1 MGQLVHTLA
10 QWREVCVY
18 NQLRVF
24 RFFVWSCQAC
34 HIGDFTFTG
43 FFVKAFRVSFFALV
57 HGAFHVALIERI
69 VFHQFSYKHSAFFV
83 RGDEGG
89 KHQDPGIHH
98 NFGHLGNSAD
108 VFLSVYRAQTQI
120 IVQTTA
126 DIVPIQNITSD
137 AHVEQ
142 TLFKGMGQGGFPAA
156 GKASKPYQRASVAV
170 EAVAVG
176 LLDGALKWEDI
187 GFHGGRDFLIVV
199 IFWHGFHG
207 FHGFCLGTGKG
218 LFMDEKGSFVL
229 SGRFQVVD
237 ELGAVCRVKVFYVTE
252 GGQAFLI
259 VVFGLGCFSG
269 FFTEGNEGNKDR
281 DGFHELQVFFK
292 YMMIE
297 A

>member
-1 MGQLVHTLA
+1 M
-10 QWREVCVY
+10 
-18 NQLRVF
+18 
-24 RFFVWSCQAC
+24 
-34 HIGDFTFTG
+34 
-43 FFVKAFRVSFFALV
+43 
-57 HGAFHVALIERI
+57 ALIEGV
-69 VFHQFSYKHSAFFV
+69 VFHQFPHKHSAFFV
-83 RGDEGG
+83 GGDEGG

-108 VFLSVYRAQTQI
+108 VFFSVYRAQTQI

-142 TLFKGMGQGGFPAA
+142 TLFEGMGQGGFPAT

-176 LLDGALKWEDI
+176 LLDAALKWEDI
-187 GFHGGRDFLIVV
+187 GFHWGRHWGRAFLIVV

-229 SGRFQVVD
+229 FGRFQRS
-237 ELGAVCRVKVFYVTE
+237 LS
-252 GGQAFLI
+252 GGGVAQ
-259 VVFGLGCFSG
+259 
-269 FFTEGNEGNKDR
+269 KP
-281 DGFHELQVFFK
+281 
-292 YMMIE
+292 
-297 A
+297 